1 MPTCNLCGSTM
12 VHHFADCYIC
22 LNDSCMNK
30 QLISDDTRCNTKYG
44 QSGK

>member
-1 MPTCNLCGSTM
+1 MIQYFS
-12 VHHFADCYIC
+12 DCYIC
-22 LNDSCMNK
+22 VGCGDK